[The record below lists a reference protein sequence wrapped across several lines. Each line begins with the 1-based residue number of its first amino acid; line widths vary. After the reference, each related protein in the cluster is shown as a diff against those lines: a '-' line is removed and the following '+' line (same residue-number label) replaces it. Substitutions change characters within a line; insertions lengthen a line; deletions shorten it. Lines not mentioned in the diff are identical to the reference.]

1 MLKYSVKLYRILL
14 AYAYFCIM
22 YSKDE
27 VRDLKKRFWD
37 GLSAYAE
44 SYDELKNRRHKFML
58 HNTRLKGVTMKFDAT
73 RDGAYVI
80 LEIDHRSEEQQE
92 KLYNH
97 FLENR
102 ELLESAFDEPL
113 IWDTHYVKE
122 CGKSVIRIYCMQSGL
137 DVHRQH
143 QWNEF
148 YEFLVAN
155 MIRLEKGFV
164 QVKAIWDMWEG

>member
-1 MLKYSVKLYRILL
+1 
-14 AYAYFCIM
+14 M

-80 LEIDHRSEEQQE
+80 LEIDHRSEEQQATDQPGGFTDFHTIVRFRLLFRGS
-92 KLYNH
+92 KINQFFAIGKH
-97 FLENR
+97 FQPTFGSNDL
-102 ELLESAFDEPL
+102 F
-113 IWDTHYVKE
+113 
-122 CGKSVIRIYCMQSGL
+122 SG
-137 DVHRQH
+137 
-143 QWNEF
+143 
-148 YEFLVAN
+148 
-155 MIRLEKGFV
+155 
-164 QVKAIWDMWEG
+164 

>member
-1 MLKYSVKLYRILL
+1 
-14 AYAYFCIM
+14 M

-27 VRDLKKRFWD
+27 VRELKKRFWD

-44 SYDELKNRRHKFML
+44 QYPELQSRKHKFML
-58 HNTRLKGVTMKFDAT
+58 HNTRMKGVAMKFDAT

-97 FLENR
+97 FLENKS
-102 ELLESAFDEPL
+102 LLESDFEESL
-113 IWDTHYVKE
+113 IWDVNYVKD
-122 CGKSVIRIYCMQSGL
+122 CGKRVIRIYCMQSGL
-137 DVHRQH
+137 DIHRQA
-143 QWNEF
+143 QWDEF
-148 YEFLVAN
+148 YKFMVVN
-155 MIRLEKGFV
+155 MIKLENGFK

>member
-1 MLKYSVKLYRILL
+1 
-14 AYAYFCIM
+14 M

-27 VRDLKKRFWD
+27 VRELKKRFWD

-44 SYDELKNRRHKFML
+44 SYEELSNRRHKFML
-58 HNTRLKGVTMKFDAT
+58 HNTRMKGVAMKFDAT

-102 ELLESAFDEPL
+102 ELLEMAFDEPL
-113 IWDTHYVKE
+113 VWDTHYIKD
-122 CGKSVIRIYCMQSGL
+122 CGKQVIRI
-137 DVHRQH
+137 
-143 QWNEF
+143 
-148 YEFLVAN
+148 
-155 MIRLEKGFV
+155 
-164 QVKAIWDMWEG
+164 

>member
-1 MLKYSVKLYRILL
+1 MYLR
-14 AYAYFCIM
+14 IM

-27 VRDLKKRFWD
+27 VKELKKRFWD

-44 SYDELKNRRHKFML
+44 QHVELSHRRHKFML
-58 HNTRLKGVTMKFDAT
+58 HNTRMKGVTMKFDAT

-80 LEIDHRSEEQQE
+80 LEIDHRNEEQQA

-113 IWDTHYVKE
+113 IWDTRYEKE
-122 CGKSVIRIYCMQSGL
+122 CGKRVVCIYCMQPGL
-137 DVHRQH
+137 DIHRQE
-143 QWNEF
+143 QWNDF
-148 YEFLVAN
+148 YAFMVDN
-155 MIRLEKGFV
+155 MVRLEKGFV
-164 QVKAIWDMWEG
+164 QVKAIWDMWEGA